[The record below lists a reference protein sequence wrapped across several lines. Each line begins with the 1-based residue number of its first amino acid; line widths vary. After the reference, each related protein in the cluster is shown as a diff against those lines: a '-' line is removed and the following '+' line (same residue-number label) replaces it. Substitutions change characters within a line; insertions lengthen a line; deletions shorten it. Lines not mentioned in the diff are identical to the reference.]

1 MSTVNET
8 MNTVNEMTNKGLE
21 RLTSLGELNLRT
33 FERLAARQMDA
44 VNLFV
49 EHGVRVMKLTT
60 ESKGYNEYLKGQV
73 EATKEFSERLMSE
86 SKSNVTLAGEVRDDY
101 RHWFEKNMAEVSA
114 DLRKGVPTAA

>member
-73 EATKEFSERLMSE
+73 EATKELSERLMSE

>member
-1 MSTVNET
+1 MSTVNDT
-8 MNTVNEMTNKGLE
+8 MNTVNEMTSKGVE
-21 RLTSLGELNLRT
+21 RLTSLGELNLRI

-49 EHGVRVMKLTT
+49 EHGIRVMKLTT

-73 EATKEFSERLMSE
+73 EATKELSERLMSE

-101 RHWFEKNMAEVSA
+101 RHWFEKNMAEVGA
-114 DLRKGVPTAA
+114 DLRKGVPTVA